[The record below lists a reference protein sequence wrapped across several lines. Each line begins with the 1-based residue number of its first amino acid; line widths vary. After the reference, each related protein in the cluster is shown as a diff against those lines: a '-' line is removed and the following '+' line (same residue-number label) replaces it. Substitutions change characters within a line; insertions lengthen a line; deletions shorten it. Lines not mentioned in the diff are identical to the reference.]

1 VRLAAAALTGTA
13 VWLLLSALAGRLP
26 RWSRPPRPA
35 VSPLQAWLVQ
45 AGSDL
50 TPSRLVGGSLAL
62 AAVAFAL
69 LAAVTATPA
78 VALVPAVA
86 VAFLPRAH
94 LGRVRQRRMRSLQ
107 EAWPDALRDL
117 VAATS
122 AGRSLH
128 QGVLSLAT
136 DGPPALRPAFAR
148 YAALVRAVGVVPA
161 LELVRAELADP
172 TSDRVLEVL
181 VLAHERGG
189 QTVTEIL
196 RDLADATTRDLRT
209 LEEIHTEGLEQR
221 INAGAVF
228 VLPWLVLLALTLQD
242 GVFRDFYGSSAGLV
256 VIAIAAV
263 LSLVGVTIVARLARE
278 PSEPRV
284 LAGTGPSHGGRA

>member
-1 VRLAAAALTGTA
+1 MRLVAAALTGVA
-13 VWLLLSALAGRLP
+13 VWLVLSAAAGRLP
-26 RWSRPPRPA
+26 RWSRPVRPA
-35 VSPLQAWLVQ
+35 VRPMQTWLVQ

-50 TPSRLVGGSLAL
+50 TPARLVGGSVAL
-62 AAVAFAL
+62 GTAVFAL
-69 LAAVTATPA
+69 LAAVTDTPA
-78 VALVPAVA
+78 VAVVPAVA
-86 VAFLPRAH
+86 VGLLPRAH
-94 LGRVRQRRMRSLQ
+94 LGRLRQRRLRALQ

-128 QGVLSLAT
+128 QGVLALAT
-136 DGPPALRPAFAR
+136 DGPPALRPAFTR

-189 QTVTEIL
+189 QTVSEIL

-228 VLPWLVLLALTLQD
+228 VLPWLVLLALTVQD
-242 GVFRDFYGSSAGLV
+242 GVFRDFYGSPPGLL

-263 LSLVGVTIVARLARE
+263 LSLVGVSVVARLARE
-278 PSEPRV
+278 PDEPRV
-284 LAGTGPSHGGRA
+284 LAGTGAPEGGRP